1 MRHKFGKIIHPFLI
15 CSTPWFHNH
24 RCLSPPFH
32 TLRPPFL
39 VKSQRLADH
48 LVSGC
53 RSYSFV
59 PLRSDLHWQHLGV
72 QGTIEAGCRDF
83 RLDTS
88 PLSWTGGVGRRG
100 EGTPPHLPRGSGLD
114 QPTAGYSRPP
124 KNRQP
129 FPSGVSCRKFLA
141 NLDYFSAQGAPEMG
155 IWVKSG

>member
-1 MRHKFGKIIHPFLI
+1 MFN
-15 CSTPWFHNH
+15 PWFHAH

-100 EGTPPHLPRGSGLD
+100 EGTPPPPAKGVWSGPTDRGVLKAPKKSSTFSFWRFMPKIFGKFGLFFCPRS
-114 QPTAGYSRPP
+114 SR
-124 KNRQP
+124 N
-129 FPSGVSCRKFLA
+129 G
-141 NLDYFSAQGAPEMG
+141 NLG
-155 IWVKSG
+155 